1 MVTTLPRLLAAGPA
15 APIWHRVGHA
25 ALEPLAVALDDPDGR
40 RRADV
45 EARERVARLRAT
57 PPPLPDPWGST

>member
-1 MVTTLPRLLAAGPA
+1 VVTTLPELLAAGPNG
-15 APIWHRVGHA
+15 PVWHRLGHA

-40 RRADV
+40 RPADV

-57 PPPLPDPWGST
+57 PPLPNPWGSP